1 MGKIRCFQFTVMLSV
16 LACAATLMATNRFE
30 VSGRNIPQSTTGV
43 EISIRAD
50 LDQDIYGF
58 SVSLNF
64 DPDDVTVTSVRLGSA
79 VAPLEP
85 EFSAGV
91 LDNEAGQLSHGVVF
105 ALSEARINTK
115 LESAED
121 LEVLVLVIDVGA
133 TPGTT
138 TLDLVNGSAPGRLNV
153 MTDGVGNS
161 VSPAPT
167 LVDGTIN
174 IIDLAPHMDSYL
186 NNNGG
191 SGTVF
196 TIIGNN
202 FDQPELTVKVCGT
215 DAEHEVFANG
225 QTLQVTA
232 PRCPDKG
239 PALLE
244 VCTVRGCARDP
255 LGFMYTVA
263 DTAPI
268 ITSVISNEGR
278 PGSVFF
284 TDVRNLSNPDTVT
297 VKVCGNDATFSILP
311 GGVTLRTLLINA
323 PDCGTGGW
331 ATLEV
336 CNEFGCDTVAEGFNY
351 DIVIVGG
358 SQVPGDCNSDGSLDL
373 SDGVCLLSH
382 LFIGQPPEL
391 PCEGAGEVT
400 LNDFN
405 GDNSIDLSDGVGVL
419 VYLFQGGAAHAEGT
433 ECKVLVGCDNLCN

>member
-1 MGKIRCFQFTVMLSV
+1 MGKIRSFQFAVILSV
-16 LACAATLMATNRFE
+16 LACAATLMAANRFE
-30 VSGRNIPQSTTGV
+30 VSGRNLPQGTTGA

-64 DPDDVTVTSVRLGSA
+64 DPNDITITSVRLGSA

-91 LDNEAGQLSHGVVF
+91 LDNDAGQFSHGVVF
-105 ALSEARINTK
+105 ALSEARINTR

-121 LEVLVLVIDVGA
+121 LEVLVLVIDVSV

-138 TLDLVNGSAPGRLNV
+138 TLDLANGSTPGRLNV

-174 IIDLAPHMDSYL
+174 IIDLAPRLDTYL
-186 NNNGG
+186 ENNGG

-196 TIIGNN
+196 TIIGSN
-202 FDQPELTVKVCGT
+202 FDQPELTVKVCGN
-215 DAEHEVFANG
+215 DAEHEVLANG
-225 QTLQVTA
+225 QTLRVTA

-239 PALLE
+239 PALVE
-244 VCTVRGCARDP
+244 VCTVRGCVRDP

-268 ITSVISNEGR
+268 VTSVISNAGR
-278 PGSVFF
+278 AGSVFF
-284 TDVRNLSNPDTVT
+284 ADARNLSNPDTVT

-311 GGVTLRTLLINA
+311 GGVTLRTLLITA

-336 CNEFGCDTVAEGFNY
+336 CNEFGCDTLAEGFDY
-351 DIVIVGG
+351 DIVGG

-382 LFIGQPPEL
+382 LFIGQPAEL

-405 GDNSIDLSDGVGVL
+405 GDNNIDLSDGVGVL
-419 VYLFQGGAAHAEGT
+419 IYLFQGGAAHAEGT
-433 ECKVLVGCDNLCN
+433 ECKVLVGCNNLCN